1 MLTGSLDKLAVKF
14 RVLFGLPNWCTNV
27 LETEAQVAGSN
38 LTFALI
44 SLFLGVVLNFPLSYQ
59 NKSLEIRCRINI
71 QMLSISSMRSLA
83 ETLTSFVGIF
93 CFSGRP
99 L

>member
-14 RVLFGLPNWCTNV
+14 RVSFGLDV
-27 LETEAQVAGSN
+27 LETEAHVAGSN

-59 NKSLEIRCRINI
+59 NKVLK
-71 QMLSISSMRSLA
+71 
-83 ETLTSFVGIF
+83 FVVE
-93 CFSGRP
+93 
-99 L
+99 